1 MSVFVW
7 IVFGLAALPAVM
19 TAWNLFH
26 FRRLRPAPEQTNG
39 ERPRVS
45 VLIPARDEE
54 ASIGGAVAS
63 VLESHGVDLEV
74 IVLDDQSTD
83 ATPAIVRKLA
93 VRDGRLKLA
102 AAPPLPAGWCGKQHA
117 CHVLSTLA
125 THERLVWIDADVRLA
140 PDALRRMSDAMDR
153 TGVGLLSGFPHQETR
168 TWLEQLVVP
177 LINIVLVA
185 YLPMAMMRRSDKP
198 GFGAGCGQ
206 LFMADRAAY
215 QKAGGHAAIRGSM
228 HDGVTLPRAFRK
240 AGLMTDLFDAGD
252 VATCRMYRDA
262 AQVWRGF
269 AKNATEGMATPI
281 GIVVW
286 TVLLLGGFVLPW
298 VMIGLWAAGLLGAT
312 AEWQRVVLWGAWLMT
327 AMTALGTMFRF
338 DQPWLSAIGRP
349 VGIAVLVAI
358 QWYALGRKLLGKP
371 STWRGRAV
379 GASA

>member
-7 IVFGLAALPAVM
+7 IVFGLAALPALM
-19 TAWNLFH
+19 TAWNLLH
-26 FRRLRPAPEQTNG
+26 FRRLRPAPEPSGGQ
-39 ERPRVS
+39 RPRVS

-54 ASIGGAVAS
+54 ASIEGAVAS
-63 VLESHGVDLEV
+63 VLASRGVELEV
-74 IVLDDQSTD
+74 IVLDDHSTD

-93 VRDGRLKLA
+93 VRDGRVRLA

-117 CHVLSTLA
+117 CHVLSTRA
-125 THERLVWIDADVRLA
+125 SFDRLVWIDADVRLA
-140 PDALRRMSDAMDR
+140 PDALRRMSHEMDR
-153 TGVGLLSGFPHQETR
+153 TGVGLLSGFPQQAAR
-168 TWLEQLVVP
+168 TWMERLVVP

-185 YLPMAMMRRSDKP
+185 YLPIAMMRRSVNP
-198 GFGAGCGQ
+198 GFGVGCGQ

-215 QKAGGHAAIRGSM
+215 QKAGGHASIRGSM

-240 AGLMTDLFDAGD
+240 AGVMTDLFDAGD
-252 VATCRMYRDA
+252 LARCRMYRSA

-298 VMIGLWAAGLLGAT
+298 VMIGLWAGGLLGET

-338 DQPWLSAIGRP
+338 DQPWLSGIGRP
-349 VGIAVLVAI
+349 IGVAILVAI
-358 QWYALGRKLLGKP
+358 QWYALWRKALGKN

-379 GASA
+379 GAST